1 MRFFIFSCHKQAL
14 SRVYITETPKRT
26 TPRMDSNEFKQEV
39 IPHYRAMYGVAVA
52 MLGGDSQRAEDAVQD
67 TMLRLWDHRGQLAAV
82 SSLKAYAIRA
92 VRNRCLELI
101 RSAAPEADVDD
112 PVTRTAVDAASVTPQ
127 QAASEAS
134 DQLELASRLI
144 GSLPESQQEILRMRA
159 FADLDNEEIAQA
171 LGINNATVRQQLSR
185 ARETLRQLMGSH
197 LRRP

>member
-1 MRFFIFSCHKQAL
+1 
-14 SRVYITETPKRT
+14 
-26 TPRMDSNEFKQEV
+26 MDSNEFKQQV

-67 TMLRLWDHRGQLAAV
+67 TMLRLWDHRGQLATV

-101 RSAAPEADVDD
+101 RSATPEADVDD
-112 PVTRTAVDAASVTPQ
+112 PATRTAVDAASVNPQ

-144 GSLPESQQEILRMRA
+144 SRLPESQQEILRMRA

-185 ARETLRQLMGSH
+185 ARKTLRQLMGSH

>member
-1 MRFFIFSCHKQAL
+1 M
-14 SRVYITETPKRT
+14 
-26 TPRMDSNEFKQEV
+26 
-39 IPHYRAMYGVAVA
+39 
-52 MLGGDSQRAEDAVQD
+52 
-67 TMLRLWDHRGQLAAV
+67 
-82 SSLKAYAIRA
+82 
-92 VRNRCLELI
+92 
-101 RSAAPEADVDD
+101 DD

-185 ARETLRQLMGSH
+185 ARKTLRQLMGSN

>member
-1 MRFFIFSCHKQAL
+1 
-14 SRVYITETPKRT
+14 
-26 TPRMDSNEFKQEV
+26 MDSNEFKQQV

-67 TMLRLWDHRGQLAAV
+67 TMLRLWDHRGRLADGV
-82 SSLKAYAIRA
+82 GSLKAYAIRA

-101 RSAAPEADVDD
+101 RSATPEADMDD
-112 PVTRTAVDAASVTPQ
+112 PATRTAVDAASVTPQ

-144 GSLPESQQEILRMRA
+144 SRLPESQQEILRMRA

-185 ARETLRQLMGSH
+185 ARKTLRQLMGSH
-197 LRRP
+197 LRQP

>member
-1 MRFFIFSCHKQAL
+1 MRFFIYSCHKQAF
-14 SRVYITETPKRT
+14 SRIYITE
-26 TPRMDSNEFKQEV
+26 TPRMDSNEFKQQV

-67 TMLRLWDHRGQLAAV
+67 TMLRLWDHRGQLATV

-112 PVTRTAVDAASVTPQ
+112 PATRTAVDAASVSPQ
-127 QAASEAS
+127 QAATEAS

-144 GSLPESQQEILRMRA
+144 SRLPESQQEILRMRA
-159 FADLDNEEIAQA
+159 FADLDNEEIAQT

-185 ARETLRQLMGSH
+185 ARKTLRQLMGSH

>member
-1 MRFFIFSCHKQAL
+1 
-14 SRVYITETPKRT
+14 
-26 TPRMDSNEFKQEV
+26 MDSNEFKQEV

-185 ARETLRQLMGSH
+185 ARKTLRQLMGSN